1 MPRRAPRR
9 SARAR
14 RHAWLGLGLGLGRT
28 LTLTLTLTLTRLR
41 VRVRIRVR
49 IRVRVVVLVRGGVPL
64 VDATVARA
72 QVHADREQR
81 QLRLAGGEAVLGLV
95 VLWLG

>member
-1 MPRRAPRR
+1 M
-9 SARAR
+9 
-14 RHAWLGLGLGLGRT
+14 
-28 LTLTLTLTLTRLR
+28 
-41 VRVRIRVR
+41 
-49 IRVRVVVLVRGGVPL
+49 LVRGGVPL